1 MMEELY
7 NWFANELPPLLQLL
21 FGMFISLGVF
31 KLMTVIVDAYQKW
44 KKSEE

>member
-1 MMEELY
+1 MMEEFY

-31 KLMTVIVDAYQKW
+31 KLMTLIVDAYQKR

>member
-7 NWFANELPPLLQLL
+7 NWFVNDLPPLLQLL

-31 KLMTVIVDAYQKW
+31 KLMTVIVDAYQNR
-44 KKSEE
+44 KKDEE